1 MSILKSVSFST
12 LQTFNHLLT
21 ELEREG
27 LFNLAEA
34 RVLVAKE
41 TALHTQSRRRQ
52 LTKKQEP
59 PHPQPCPVCGQ
70 LMTIVTADG
79 EVIAA
84 CRNCRY
90 SFLVEM

>member
-21 ELEREG
+21 EMEREG
-27 LFNLAEA
+27 VYNLAEA
-34 RVLVAKE
+34 RLKVSRE
-41 TALHTQSRRRQ
+41 TEDRYRMRRSIHTEKPKF
-52 LTKKQEP
+52 TKTLC
-59 PHPQPCPVCGQ
+59 PHCGEQ
-70 LMTIVTADG
+70 MTVSAVDG